1 MLNFAA
7 EIRND
12 ALFDILKHNAGHG
25 KVANQ
30 S

>member
-1 MLNFAA
+1 MPTFAA